1 MSISAVTASSNSSSS
16 GNLTLEDF
24 LKVMLTQL
32 THQNP
37 LKPMDNQEFMA
48 QIAQFTA
55 LKQTQEMSANIQT
68 LVNNQSA
75 LQSVGLI
82 GKTVQ
87 VSTDSGVITG
97 TVSSLS
103 LVDSQP
109 AISITQTNGA
119 VLNDISISQILTVR

>member
-1 MSISAVTASSNSSSS
+1 
-16 GNLTLEDF
+16 
-24 LKVMLTQL
+24 MLTQL

-109 AISITQTNGA
+109 AISITQANGA
-119 VLNDISISQILTVR
+119 VLNDISVSQILTVR